1 MKEKLGKIF
10 KHKATRAFFRLV
22 FIALTAILIMFFIE
36 MKYLGNDFNK
46 TIEFMTGWRTE
57 VFFYSALII
66 FFLELIISAPFK
78 TAFTGPAI
86 TFILAI
92 ILSYISN
99 TKMAFRGQPLL
110 PEDLKLADQAGTL
123 TRFID
128 VPSVIKLVLGCI
140 LVMALA
146 IVLNIVM
153 KKIFG
158 SVKEEEGNKIFKNFR
173 LYRVLILIVGVVG
186 FMSSANFAINH
197 NPKES
202 EEQIPWLK
210 TNFLAWNQRG
220 NYDLNGP
227 VLGFLYNIK
236 KVSLEE
242 PEGYLKEKIA
252 EIKKKY
258 SEDSGEKL
266 SDSDVNIVMI
276 LNETFYDMDII
287 ANYYPVLRNK
297 DLSVN
302 SMGVPVTEEIIP
314 TVKKLIRED
323 KENAKVATGQM
334 YSTDYGGGTAN
345 IEFEADT
352 SMSNFW
358 MNLIPY
364 TDVLSH
370 VDSVPSVA
378 SVAKSAGYDT
388 VAIHPFNGGMY
399 KRSLALSKE
408 GFDEFI
414 TENEMRFDEKDE
426 NRPYINDR
434 AAYKETM
441 KVLEEHEEKTL
452 ISLITMQNHMGYEE
466 EEYSTRS
473 YQLAGA
479 PKAGEDLSPF
489 TEEEKTSVEVYLETL
504 HNSDYYLAE
513 FLDNL
518 SKSDEKTVVLFY
530 GDHAPGILSRVKE
543 AEDKNISDLAQVTP
557 YFVWANFELEE
568 SEEVA
573 SKNFGGISGTTLP
586 TTTPNC
592 FVPTMFNL
600 LGVSKPSFINL
611 TSEVCKV
618 EPILTRIYFGSEKPK
633 DSEALSDYELY
644 IYDILGGER
653 FWYQ

>member
-1 MKEKLGKIF
+1 MKEKLGKIS
-10 KHKATRAFFRLV
+10 KHKATRAFFRIV

-46 TIEFMTGWRTE
+46 TIEFMMGWRTE

-78 TAFTGPAI
+78 TAFTGSAI

-140 LVMALA
+140 LVMVLA

-186 FMSSANFAINH
+186 FMGSANFAINH
-197 NPKES
+197 DPKES

-242 PEGYLKEKIA
+242 PEGYSKEKIA

-258 SEDSGEKL
+258 SEDSGTKL
-266 SDSDVNIVMI
+266 SDSDINIVMI

-323 KENAKVATGQM
+323 KKNAKVATGQM

-452 ISLITMQNHMGYEE
+452 ISLGYEE

-586 TTTPNC
+586 TITPNC

-618 EPILTRIYFGSEKPK
+618 EPILTRTYFGSEKPK
-633 DSEALSDYELY
+633 DSEVLSDYELY